1 MTQEQFNNLPDFIR
15 EKIIASGARH
25 DQGEVRRVRVND
37 EDEAK
42 KRLLHTI
49 FGDDDIDARTEEDA
63 DKKKRLLRTLFGADD
78 ENESENEDNVEED
91 TAADSDEN
99 GISPDTMAKVLIESG
114 ITDPKTIESITG
126 MPIEKTAGMGADATA
141 DDYVVTVTY
150 SVMGHYHVRAASVE
164 DAIKTVDD
172 NVDQLPPLEHPV
184 MLPGTIEVA
193 GDPDYTAA
201 INATK
206 VANVTES
213 NLVSDVAKRLDKK
226 TASADEQ

>member
-1 MTQEQFNNLPDFIR
+1 MTQEQFNDLPDFIK
-15 EKIIASGARH
+15 EQIIASGARP
-25 DQGEVRRVRVND
+25 DQVEIRRVHANNKDD
-37 EDEAK
+37 EK
-42 KRLLHTI
+42 T
-49 FGDDDIDARTEEDA
+49 
-63 DKKKRLLRTLFGADD
+63 RLLRALFGAD
-78 ENESENEDNVEED
+78 ENNESENEDNPEKD
-91 TAADSDEN
+91 TAATDVDDN
-99 GISPDTMAKVLIESG
+99 GISPNDLAKVIIESG

-126 MPIEKTAGMGADATA
+126 MPIEETAGMGADATA

-164 DAIKTVDD
+164 DAIKTIDD

-184 MLPGTIEVA
+184 MLPGTIAVA
-193 GDPDYTAA
+193 DDPDYTAA
-201 INATK
+201 INTTK